1 MTAGSIRTR
10 CACANIRP
18 ARTINLG
25 QHYDNIELVPIREG
39 LEGLYVSFEHYVP
52 VGDDPQAIASGINNK
67 AAADRIIR
75 FAFEYAVRNGRNK
88 VTVVHKAKWAARWR
102 IARRDRRDSS

>member
-1 MTAGSIRTR
+1 MTAGFRTR

-18 ARTINLG
+18 ARTIILG

-39 LEGLYVSFEHYVP
+39 FEGLYVSFEHYVP
-52 VGDDPQAIASGINNK
+52 VGDDPQAIASGINTPG
-67 AAADRIIR
+67 ADRIIR